1 MKLEWAVIDSRC
13 QFPRISHSM
22 YCYKDGNKQRD
33 SGRVNPK
40 QQRRDPKG
48 AAALTTKRIFAAG
61 PNRETVRADAP
72 QNPRTDSP
80 GPGWKSRHVE
90 ETKGNFAYYWLS
102 PTRCIEFRRYKQAC
116 EFEDLRF
123 EYGSDEVRAWKEYR
137 KMKLGG
143 DVRVVTPSRYDE
155 NSK

>member
-1 MKLEWAVIDSRC
+1 MVLL
-13 QFPRISHSM
+13 FPVS
-22 YCYKDGNKQRD
+22 NKRRADDKHDQ
-33 SGRVNPK
+33 GHVTPK
-40 QQRRDPKG
+40 RQRRVPSANG
-48 AAALTTKRIFAAG
+48 AVALTTRSSASELCQ
-61 PNRETVRADAP
+61 ETVRADAP

-116 EFEDLRF
+116 EFEQLRST
-123 EYGSDEVRAWKEYR
+123 YGSDEVRAWKEYR